1 MRQSP
6 SRRDRPTPL
15 VTAVLVAAATSL
27 AAACTSGPT
36 PGAHSTTAMPQ
47 PSTTQLLTSP
57 SSSSTTSTPSAPAS
71 SARST
76 PTAATPAAP
85 SSCAPAIVSRMSPS
99 ERAGQLLMVGLGSDT
114 SRTSL
119 DALVTGRHLGGVIL
133 LGGWTGGSD
142 SVRTTTRHLAGLAS
156 KAGTAGL
163 GLLLAADQ
171 EGGAV
176 QQLRGPG
183 FSRMPSARVQDQ
195 DSPSNL
201 TAEATRWGAELRRAG
216 INVNLAPVADTVP
229 TSVGRANGPIGQ
241 YDRQYSSDPERVSTM
256 VGAFLA
262 GMRAGG
268 VAATVKHFPGIGRIT
283 GNTDVT
289 ARGITDGTTTVDDPY
304 LEPFRTGIQDG
315 VELVMVG
322 SAIYSRIDPGTNA
335 VFSGRIVTDLLRDRL
350 SYDGVVITDDVGAA
364 RSVAGV
370 PVGERATRF
379 IEAGGD
385 ITLTARPGTVPA
397 MHDAITT
404 KATSNPAFAKQ
415 VEAAATRVVDLKLR
429 MGLAHCP

>member
-1 MRQSP
+1 M
-6 SRRDRPTPL
+6 D
-15 VTAVLVAAATSL
+15 A
-27 AAACTSGPT
+27 G
-36 PGAHSTTAMPQ
+36 
-47 PSTTQLLTSP
+47 
-57 SSSSTTSTPSAPAS
+57 
-71 SARST
+71 
-76 PTAATPAAP
+76 
-85 SSCAPAIVSRMSPS
+85 
-99 ERAGQLLMVGLGSDT
+99 ERAGQLLMVGLDHAA

-119 DALVTGRHLGGVIL
+119 DALVSSRHLGGVIL
-133 LGGWTGGSD
+133 LGGWTGGVD
-142 SVRTTTRHLAGLAS
+142 SVRATTRHLAALAS
-156 KAGTAGL
+156 KNTTAGL

-176 QQLRGPG
+176 QQLRGTG

-195 DSPSNL
+195 GSPGAL
-201 TAEATRWGAELRRAG
+201 TADATRWAAELRQAG

-229 TSVGRANGPIGQ
+229 TSIGRANGPIGQ
-241 YDRQYSSDPERVSTM
+241 YDRQFSSDPERVSRL

-289 ARGITDGTTTVDDPY
+289 ASGITDRTTTVDDPY
-304 LEPFRTGIQDG
+304 LEPFRTGVQDG

-335 VFSGRIVTDLLRDRL
+335 VFSRAIVTDLLRDRL

-364 RSVAGV
+364 RAVAAV

-385 ITLTARPGTVPA
+385 ITLTARPTTVPA
-397 MHDAITT
+397 MHDAITS
-404 KATSNPAFAKQ
+404 KAKANPTFARAVQ
-415 VEAAATRVVDLKLR
+415 AAATRVVDLKLR